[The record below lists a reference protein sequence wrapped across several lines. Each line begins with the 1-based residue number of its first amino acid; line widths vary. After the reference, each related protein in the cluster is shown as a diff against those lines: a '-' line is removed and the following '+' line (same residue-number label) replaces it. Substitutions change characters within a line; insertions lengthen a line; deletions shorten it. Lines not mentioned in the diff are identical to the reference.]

1 MSLLQYGFKR
11 QRISDGLTQETE
23 QNFKD
28 PQVDLK
34 NPNSNKTFKIKWL
47 SEFSWLRYD
56 ENNKKM
62 FCTICTKHK
71 MKNKFATG
79 GAANI
84 SKKSAVKKHV
94 KCKDHTEAEKLET
107 ARIQIKFLQNQIFSS
122 NANIRHI
129 TIVI

>member
-47 SEFSWLRYD
+47 SEFS
-56 ENNKKM
+56 
-62 FCTICTKHK
+62 
-71 MKNKFATG
+71 
-79 GAANI
+79 
-84 SKKSAVKKHV
+84 
-94 KCKDHTEAEKLET
+94 
-107 ARIQIKFLQNQIFSS
+107 
-122 NANIRHI
+122 
-129 TIVI
+129 